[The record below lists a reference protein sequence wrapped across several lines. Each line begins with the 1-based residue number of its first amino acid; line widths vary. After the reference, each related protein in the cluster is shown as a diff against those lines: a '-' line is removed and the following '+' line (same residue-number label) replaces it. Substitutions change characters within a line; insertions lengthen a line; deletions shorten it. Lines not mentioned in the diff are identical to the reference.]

1 MLIYLQMLDTVEAR
15 DKFTSIYLI
24 YRDTLYYTAMS
35 ILHNQEDAE
44 DAVHQSFLAI
54 LQNIDKFPV
63 VESDSV
69 KAYYMTITV
78 HKAIDII
85 RERQRIVDPAFDEH
99 YIGSVID
106 EKARGI
112 DIAVPENESPLAIAL
127 SKMPAK
133 YRDVLLL
140 HFDAGY
146 TTTELAKMFGMK
158 RATIQKQ
165 IWRAKDMLRKY
176 YEEELKI

>member
-85 RERQRIVDPAFDEH
+85 REPLTSTISALLLMKKQEALILQFRKT
-99 YIGSVID
+99 
-106 EKARGI
+106 KAR
-112 DIAVPENESPLAIAL
+112 SL
-127 SKMPAK
+127 SRFRKCLPNIGMFYSCTLMPAIPQ
-133 YRDVLLL
+133 RNWQRCL
-140 HFDAGY
+140 G
-146 TTTELAKMFGMK
+146 
-158 RATIQKQ
+158 
-165 IWRAKDMLRKY
+165 
-176 YEEELKI
+176 